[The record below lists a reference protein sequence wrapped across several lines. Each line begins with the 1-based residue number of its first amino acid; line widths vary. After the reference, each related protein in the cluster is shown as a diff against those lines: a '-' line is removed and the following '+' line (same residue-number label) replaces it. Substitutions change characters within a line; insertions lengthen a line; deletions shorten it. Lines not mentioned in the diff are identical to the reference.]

1 MKGERQRRLDR
12 IAQQDTAHTMTEEST
27 RPDLET
33 LVRRLVTA
41 VAAGD
46 LDAAMRFMPPARSSR
61 RRSARG
67 SALRGVRRPRGS
79 TGWVQLRYGS
89 VLTWVDGLI
98 EQTTNYLDPDQA
110 RAAAERLGQE
120 RG

>member
-1 MKGERQRRLDR
+1 
-12 IAQQDTAHTMTEEST
+12 
-27 RPDLET
+27 
-33 LVRRLVTA
+33 
-41 VAAGD
+41 
-46 LDAAMRFMPPARSSR
+46 
-61 RRSARG
+61 
-67 SALRGVRRPRGS
+67 
-79 TGWVQLRYGS
+79 